1 MAVLEQTHV
10 SHHCACFLIRNHQSC
25 RRIKEFVLVKH
36 FQSFHPR
43 VRHRGE
49 RSEEDKK
56 NSKGNRLPLQPGL
69 CTQEPGSP
77 PGGVRTAPMPGQPT
91 ETGLDEQLTPG
102 GVYLRGRHRPT
113 PRCSVSQAG
122 GWAED
127 TSGTDRDLWPSL
139 GPWALSASGCCF
151 GRPGQAGSQRRLTYL
166 PSQAWDSGRGLA
178 ASISTPSAGVDHCK
192 V

>member
-1 MAVLEQTHV
+1 MCLFPHQEPPKL
-10 SHHCACFLIRNHQSC
+10 SEDKRICASKALSLIPPKSQA
-25 RRIKEFVLVKH
+25 
-36 FQSFHPR
+36 Q
-43 VRHRGE
+43 GE
-49 RSEEDKK
+49 RSKEDKK

-77 PGGVRTAPMPGQPT
+77 QAGSGQRPCLASRPGQAGT
-91 ETGLDEQLTPG
+91 SSLHLAASTSGADTA
-102 GVYLRGRHRPT
+102 LR

-139 GPWALSASGCCF
+139 GPSALSASGCCF
-151 GRPGQAGSQRRLTYL
+151 GRPGQAGSQSCLTYL
-166 PSQAWDSGRGLA
+166 PPQAWDSGRGLV
-178 ASISTPSAGVDHCK
+178 ASISTPSLGVDHCE